1 MTVPLDDEVRRS
13 FLRQRCQILPFTE
26 CRITAVQGGVFGTL
40 TEHAKNH
47 TFSVLKALK
56 NKGLSGKLGDCK
68 GQNFFKFLQV
78 FIVHLFSPL
87 YYFCTFYVH

>member
-1 MTVPLDDEVRRS
+1 M
-13 FLRQRCQILPFTE
+13 RQRCQICHLPNAELQPF
-26 CRITAVQGGVFGTL
+26 RGGVFGTL

-78 FIVHLFSPL
+78 FIVQLFHLFIIFAL
-87 YYFCTFYVH
+87 FMCINKLC

>member
-1 MTVPLDDEVRRS
+1 MRLK
-13 FLRQRCQILPFTE
+13 CQILPFTE

-78 FIVHLFSPL
+78 FIIQLFHLFIIFAL
-87 YYFCTFYVH
+87 FRCINKLC